1 MKYLNSANLIS
12 ISRVFLTIPT
22 LLFFDSG
29 NKNLG
34 LFVLTVMIVT
44 DFVDGIVS
52 RKLNQVSDFGKALD
66 PICDKIVLMGLFV
79 YLVMNSNFPIWY
91 FISIFS
97 RDLILSYVSILIKR
111 KKGVMPQP
119 NVPGKIAISLVALFV
134 ITWFMEWED
143 VKVFAFW
150 SSILFLLYS
159 TAVYIRDYYKI
170 LYRGAAVEV

>member
-1 MKYLNSANLIS
+1 MKYLNTANLIS
-12 ISRVFLTIPT
+12 ISRIFLTIPT

-34 LFVLTVMIVT
+34 LFVLMVMIAT
-44 DFVDGIVS
+44 DYADGIVS

-79 YLVMNSNFPIWY
+79 YLVINSNFPIWY

-97 RDLILSYVSILIKR
+97 RDLMLSYISLLIKR

-119 NVPGKIAISLVALFV
+119 NFPGKMAVNLIALLVIA
-134 ITWFMEWED
+134 WFMEWED

-150 SSILFLLYS
+150 SSVLFLLYS
-159 TAVYIRDYYKI
+159 TAEYIRDYYKI
-170 LYRGAAVEV
+170 LYKGAAVEV